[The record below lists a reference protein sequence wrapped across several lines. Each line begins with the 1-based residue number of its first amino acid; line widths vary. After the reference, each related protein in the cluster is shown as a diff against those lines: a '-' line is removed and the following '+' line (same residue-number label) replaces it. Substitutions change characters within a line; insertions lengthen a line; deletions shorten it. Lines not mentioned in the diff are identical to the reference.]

1 MGDWDHLHDMH
12 NEGYNADQI
21 SDAAA
26 YGYNPYDI
34 NVDLYALG
42 LSPKE
47 WEAADSN
54 FTSELPKVNPKL
66 EVIFEELV
74 KNAEAFY
81 KLTNRY
87 LQIWGELGELY
98 AEINYGIKRHKPQ
111 TKGSDGKLG
120 NDFIEIKTISPEK
133 NKEEVK
139 VKRAGNFNKLL
150 IVKISSDFTFE
161 GQLIARKDLPKG
173 QGKHA
178 RASWARKKTVGTKPQ
193 TVITKSMTGSPEA
206 KIYAALKLPTYL
218 DTELQNKLG
227 LSESDFTKAVSE
239 LSKSQKIK
247 RSLEDS
253 KKWIRNTK

>member
-1 MGDWDHLHDMH
+1 MGDWEYLHDMH
-12 NEGYNADQI
+12 NEGYSADQI

-26 YGYNPYDI
+26 CGYNPYDF
-34 NVDLYALG
+34 NLELSALG

-47 WEAADSN
+47 WEVADNN
-54 FTSELPKVNPKL
+54 FNSELSKVNPKL
-66 EVIFEELV
+66 RVIFEGLV
-74 KNAEAFY
+74 GSAEAFY

-98 AEINYGIKRHKPQ
+98 AEINYGIKRHKPH

-173 QGKHA
+173 EGKYA
-178 RASWARKKTVGTKPQ
+178 KASWAPKKTIVTKPQ
-193 TVITKSMTGSPEA
+193 TVITKSMTSSPEA
-206 KIYAALKLPTYL
+206 KIYAALKFPTSL
-218 DTELQNKLG
+218 DAELQNKLG

-239 LSKSQKIK
+239 LTKSEKIK

-253 KKWIRNTK
+253 KKWVRNAK